1 MCATGFPDATN
12 TGVSAGVDL
21 TPYNGDLVI
30 NTPGAVI
37 SGLDIQ
43 GTVFID
49 APNVTL
55 EDCQITSADY
65 WVVDIR
71 GGMTGVTVQNCTI
84 NGVGTGEGSNGI
96 EGQGTFLNNNIY
108 NVENGITLDAGDTLI
123 QGNYIHDL
131 LASGSP
137 HYDGIQIDGDV
148 SNVTISDNTVINP
161 WTQTSAVMIDNYY
174 GPISNITVDNNLLV
188 GGGYTIYVSAEF
200 NNSPVSDVSIT
211 NNHMGP
217 GYWGITAFTG
227 TSPVYEGNVND
238 GDALAQLLNQCGQ
251 TNVNAPVIA
260 SFSTDSGTVGDIT
273 NDNTPTLTGTA
284 PANSTAALSDGTD
297 TIGGMISPP
306 SSPLS
311 VTVDTVAPAQPVIAS
326 FSTDTGTIGDGI
338 MSDHTLILTGT
349 AEANRTIKV
358 YDGTTLLG
366 TAAAGTGAWSD
377 PTGTLSHNPHS
388 FIATDTDAAGNVS
401 AHSSALAVTVAA
413 NHLPAVT
420 ASDFTASHNHG
431 HDWSAWQEFHALI

>member
-43 GTVFID
+43 GTVFIE

-55 EDCQITSADY
+55 EDCQITSASY
-65 WVVDIR
+65 WVVEIT
-71 GGMTGVTVQNCTI
+71 GGNDGVTVQNCTI
-84 NGVGTGEGSNGI
+84 NGVGTGEGSSGI
-96 EGQGTFLNNNIY
+96 EGTGTFLNNNIY
-108 NVENGITLDAGDTLI
+108 NVENGITLDGGDTLI

-148 SNVTISDNTVINP
+148 SNVTISGNTVINP
-161 WTQTSAVMIDNYY
+161 WTQTSAVMIDNYF
-174 GPISNITVDNNLLV
+174 GPISNIFVDNNLLV
-188 GGGYTIYVSAEF
+188 GGGYTIYVDAQF
-200 NNSPVSDVSIT
+200 NNSPVSDVWIT

-217 GYWGITAFTG
+217 GYWGITDFNR

-238 GDALAQLLNQCGQ
+238 GDALAQMLNQCGQ
-251 TNVNAPVIA
+251 TNVNALVID
-260 SFSTDSGTVGDIT
+260 SFSTDSGTVGDHIT

-284 PANSTAALSDGTD
+284 PANSTAALSDGSHSFTVTD
-297 TIGGMISPP
+297 TVGGMISPP

-311 VTVDTVAPAQPVIAS
+311 VTVDTVAPA
-326 FSTDTGTIGDGI
+326 
-338 MSDHTLILTGT
+338 
-349 AEANRTIKV
+349 
-358 YDGTTLLG
+358 LLG
-366 TAAAGTGAWSD
+366 TAAANGTGAWSYA
-377 PTGTLSHNPHS
+377 TGTLSNDTHS
-388 FIATDTDAAGNVS
+388 FAATDTDAAGNVS
-401 AHSSALAVTVAA
+401 AASSALAVTVAA

-431 HDWSAWQEFHALI
+431 HDWSAWQEFHALV